1 MAFVDVINDYSQ
13 DATGTLTDSNG
24 DTVGYTVTDGAPT
37 IDRANH
43 GDDSARITGQGTETV
58 VVTFDDPVIGITV
71 VFQGSD
77 SDELYNVIVDGQ
89 VVDLAQMVADG
100 DAIFENI
107 GAVDTHTLNAD
118 GTISGGVNTDGS
130 IGQITFLIPVTS
142 VGAVGAGSPSSGNF
156 DGVEVGIDDTVFDIV
171 CFAGGT
177 MIATPAGPRP
187 VDDLCVGDAV
197 CTRGGAEPIAWI
209 GSRRFGPDVLEHRP
223 QLRPVRITAGA
234 LGNGLPKQ
242 DLLVSR
248 QHRVLVSSKVA
259 ARMFGVN
266 DVLIAAIKLTELPG
280 IFVDEQAAAVTYFH
294 ILFGAHEVVFA
305 NGTPTESLFTG
316 PEGIRSLPQ
325 ASQDEIFAIFPALAD
340 SVAAR
345 QTACLVPSGK
355 LQKQLVTRHGKN
367 QKPLLELFEA

>member
-37 IDRANH
+37 INRNNH
-43 GDDSARITGQGTETV
+43 GDDSARITARGTETV
-58 VVTFDDPVIGITV
+58 VVTFDDPVVGVTV

-77 SDELYNVIVDGQ
+77 DTEFYNVIVDGQ
-89 VVDLAQMVADG
+89 IVDLAQMVADG
-100 DAIFENI
+100 EATFANI
-107 GAVDTHTLNAD
+107 GVVDTHTLNTD
-118 GTISGGVNTDGS
+118 GTISGGINTDGS

-142 VGAVGAGSPSSGNF
+142 VGAVGAGGPSSGNF
-156 DGVEVGIDDTVFDIV
+156 DGVEVGIDDTVFDVV

-177 MIATPAGPRP
+177 MIATPAGPRA
-187 VDDLCVGDAV
+187 VEDLCPGDAV
-197 CTRGGAEPIAWI
+197 CTRNGAEPIAWI
-209 GSRRFGPDVLEHRP
+209 GSRRFAPDVLDHRP
-223 QLRPVRITAGA
+223 HLRPVRITAGA
-234 LGNGLPKQ
+234 LGNGLPTQ

-266 DVLIAAIKLTELPG
+266 DVLIAAIKLTDLPG
-280 IFVDEQAAAVTYFH
+280 IFVEEQAVAVTYFH
-294 ILFGAHEVVFA
+294 ILLDAHEVVFA

-325 ASQDEIFAIFPALAD
+325 VSRDEIFAIFPALAHRD
-340 SVAAR
+340 DA
-345 QTACLVPSGK
+345 QPTACLVPSGK
-355 LQKQLVTRHGKN
+355 LQKQLVARHAKN
-367 QKPLLELFEA
+367 QKPLLELFDV